1 MAWVLR
7 RVLVVGL
14 ATAMLS
20 IGLSIAPALAS
31 PESSLLSKINA
42 ERAANGKE
50 PLQVYWDLRDDARI
64 HAKNMRD
71 AQQVYNQPNLNEVT
85 DVWFTLA
92 ESVGVGASVAGIMDA
107 FMASSSH
114 RSSILNSG
122 FNYIGAGV
130 AEDDNGI
137 LWVDVIFMGGPDDLL
152 DPPPTTTTTQPPA
165 TTTTTQPPATTTTTQ
180 PPGSTTT
187 TTQPPGS
194 TTTTTQPPATTTT
207 TQPPGSTTTTT
218 KPPGSTTTTT
228 QPPGSTTTTTLP
240 PGDGEAPPGP
250 DSSPGPDDTIL
261 IWVWALRYEQF
272 AVLSPTWLNPAL
284 LRLLGLMGR

>member
-187 TTQPPGS
+187 TTQP
-194 TTTTTQPPATTTT
+194 TTTT

-218 KPPGSTTTTT
+218 LLRRRLSPRDLLRRRLSR
-228 QPPGSTTTTTLP
+228 PGSTTTTTLP

-261 IWVWALRYEQF
+261 IRVWALRYEQF